1 MTPPTTTP
9 PKTTQTIISSH
20 ARSIG
25 PTSYASSTRP
35 MNARTR
41 IANLPLVAPSTD
53 GVSLAADAPPGP
65 PRPQGAE
72 PRPGDV
78 IYLGR
83 DAPESARVCTV
94 VRLGGYLDRYYRV
107 HADDGRVYA
116 VSVCHEIDGR
126 PYWATREAVRAARRM
141 RAEADRPRQAMAA
154 FRHDEDSSQGE
165 RNGDEGGQ
173 DAF

>member
-9 PKTTQTIISSH
+9 PQTPISPH
-20 ARSIG
+20 ARTIR
-25 PTSYASSTRP
+25 PTSCTSSTSSTRP

-72 PRPGDV
+72 PRPGDS

-126 PYWATREAVRAARRM
+126 PCWATREAACAARRM
-141 RAEADRPRQAMAA
+141 RAEADRLRQAMAA
-154 FRHDEDSSQGE
+154 FRHNEGSQGE
-165 RNGDEGGQ
+165 RNGDEGSQ